1 MYLGKILW
9 QYGVFGEQSYFV
21 FEKADKP
28 YSKLSHGAEAVI
40 FMAGAMLLGYLIWV
54 IVREIYI
61 RVAIWAEERDEGVFL
76 N

>member
-1 MYLGKILW
+1 MT
-9 QYGVFGEQSYFV
+9 
-21 FEKADKP
+21 
-28 YSKLSHGAEAVI
+28 
-40 FMAGAMLLGYLIWV
+40 GAMLLGYLIWV